1 MVKRG
6 LFHRFICTLIGVT
19 MLLSFAACGREEAG
33 RDDAPEDA
41 DDSVQTAAGQDSA
54 VPRFTGDGE
63 FTIRYVASE
72 SLNPFTCDNAY
83 NSAVLSLIYQSIF
96 KVDENFRLESVL
108 CSSIETEDNTVY
120 YLSVEPVKMHD
131 GSTLTADDVAYS
143 INCGRTTGI
152 YMSRLANIASCLV
165 VEDRVQITL
174 SSPDATLAYDLDIPV
189 IKYGTLDNAMPVGTG
204 PYILNGTV
212 LEPFS
217 GYGEELPLDR
227 IVLTELEDRQV
238 PEAFATGTVDMLI
251 DDTGD
256 DLDYNFHSDY
266 EARYYGTT
274 WLQYVGFNSGTPYLN
289 ADMRKAI
296 YSAVDRQGI
305 VDSAYGGCEIP
316 ASLILSP
323 DHYAYPEALES
334 GAGYSVSRVESYI
347 TAAKL
352 KDNDGDGFL
361 EYKSGE
367 EYVPFTLRFI
377 VCTDS
382 GKKVHAAQLI
392 ANSLKDMGF
401 NVELTKLDKNS
412 YMLALQEGEFDLYY
426 GETVPAKDFD
436 LSMLLG
442 ADGSFDY
449 GKMGSAS
456 YDELINS
463 FLNAENDNAKREAA
477 SLLCTQVKD
486 LASVVPV
493 LYRQYAVYT
502 QRGAIEGFSPTV
514 SGALSDIADWT
525 VYVK

>member
-1 MVKRG
+1 MIVAAA
-6 LFHRFICTLIGVT
+6 V
-19 MLLSFAACGREEAG
+19 MLSLAACGQEEALEEA
-33 RDDAPEDA
+33 DDAGDA
-41 DDSVQTAAGQDSA
+41 GDSVQTAAGQDST

-63 FTIRYVASE
+63 FTMRYVASE

-174 SSPDATLAYDLDIPV
+174 FSADATLPYDLDIPV
-189 IKYGTLDNAMPVGTG
+189 IKYGTLDSAMPVGTG

-217 GYGEELPLDR
+217 DYGKELPLDK
-227 IVLTELEDRQV
+227 IVLVELEDRQV
-238 PEAFATGTVDMLI
+238 PEEFAAGTIDMIL

-256 DLDYNFHSDY
+256 DLDYNFHNDY

-274 WLQYVGFNSGTPYLN
+274 WLQYVGFNASSPYLTS
-289 ADMRKAI
+289 DVRKAI
-296 YSAVDRQGI
+296 YCAVDRQGI
-305 VDSAYGGCEIP
+305 IDSAYGGCGQP
-316 ASLILSP
+316 APLILNSV
-323 DHYAYPEALES
+323 HYAYPSAAEN

-361 EYKSGE
+361 DYQSGDGYE
-367 EYVPFTLRFI
+367 SFTLRFI
-377 VCTDS
+377 VCTNS

-392 ANSLKDMGF
+392 ADSLTSMGF
-401 NVELTKLDKNS
+401 KVELTKLDENS
-412 YMLALQEGEFDLYY
+412 YLQALQEGEFDLYY
-426 GETVPAKDFD
+426 GEVALKKDFD
-436 LSMLLG
+436 FSVILG
-442 ADGSFDY
+442 SDGSLDY
-449 GKMGSAS
+449 GGMGSET
-456 YDELINS
+456 YDSLIES
-463 FLNAENDNAKREAA
+463 FLNAENDSAKREAA
-477 SLLCTQVKD
+477 SLLCTQVRD

-514 SGALSDIADWT
+514 SGALSDIENWT